1 VRAMNRWGVR
11 RMVAGCSLALAVL
24 GAAAQESQR
33 EFAVVG
39 YVFPRGSLLAPGQID
54 AHNLT
59 RINYA
64 FAAIQDGRLAA
75 GSPPD
80 AQNPDAQ
87 NLALLTSL
95 RKQNPSLTVLIS
107 VGGWLGS
114 ADFSD
119 VSLTSE
125 TRKKFVESAVDF
137 LRRYDLDGLDVD
149 WEYPGMPGSGHTFR
163 PEDKRNFTL
172 LLKDLRTRFDK
183 EEKATGR
190 KLVLTI
196 AAAAFSD
203 YLAHTEMKQVERY
216 VDTVNLMTY
225 DYAMPSVNA
234 ITSHN
239 APLFADPAAPSQLSA
254 DASVRAFESAGVPS
268 RKILLG
274 VPFYGHLWGQVA
286 DRNHGLFQPGKPAP
300 GDFAPDSTIKQ
311 TMLGHGFA
319 RYWDEAASVPYLYST
334 DRQEFV
340 SYEDA
345 ESLAVKCA
353 YIKTH
358 KLGGVMFWQYLD
370 DSSGALV
377 ETMARALGPSS
388 GTSQ

>member
-1 VRAMNRWGVR
+1 M
-11 RMVAGCSLALAVL
+11 ALAAL
-24 GAAAQESQR
+24 GAAAQESPR

-54 AHNLT
+54 ARNLT

-75 GSPPD
+75 GSPLN
-80 AQNPDAQ
+80 AQNPGTPNIDAQ

-95 RKQNPSLTVLIS
+95 RKQNPSLTVLVS

-137 LRRYDLDGLDVD
+137 LRSYDLDGLDVD

-196 AAAAFSD
+196 AAAAFGD

-225 DYAMPSVNA
+225 DYAMPSVDA

-254 DASVRAFESAGVPS
+254 DASVRAFENAGVPS

-274 VPFYGHLWGQVA
+274 VPFYSHRWGQVA

-300 GDFAPDSTIKQ
+300 GDFAPYGTIQQ
-311 TMLGHGFA
+311 TMLGHGFT
-319 RYWDEAASVPYLYST
+319 RYWDEAASVPYLYSA

-358 KLGGVMFWQYLD
+358 KLGGAMFWQYLD
-370 DSSGALV
+370 DPSGALV
-377 ETMARALGPSS
+377 ETMARALGPSPAP
-388 GTSQ
+388 SQ

>member
-1 VRAMNRWGVR
+1 M
-11 RMVAGCSLALAVL
+11 LALAAL
-24 GAAAQESQR
+24 GAAAQKSPR

-64 FAAIQDGRLAA
+64 FAAIEDGRLAA
-75 GSPPD
+75 GSPLNAPNPGAPNPD
-80 AQNPDAQ
+80 AQNLDAQ

-95 RKQNPSLTVLIS
+95 RKQNPSLTVLVS

-114 ADFSD
+114 GAFSD
-119 VSLTSE
+119 VALSAQS
-125 TRKKFVESAVDF
+125 RKVFVESAVDF

-163 PEDKRNFTL
+163 PEDKRDFTL
-172 LLKDLRTRFDK
+172 LLKDLRSRFDR

-190 KLVLTI
+190 SLILTI

-203 YLAHTEMKQVERY
+203 YLAHTEMKDVQRY
-216 VDTVNLMTY
+216 ADTVNLMTY
-225 DYAMPSVNA
+225 DYAMPSVDA

-254 DASVRAFESAGVPS
+254 DASIRAFELAGVPS

-274 VPFYGHLWGQVA
+274 VPFFGRPWGQVA

-300 GDFAPDSTIKQ
+300 GDFAPYSTIQQ
-311 TMLGHGFA
+311 TMLGHGFT
-319 RYWDEAASVPYLYST
+319 RYWDDTASVPYLYSA

-358 KLGGVMFWQYLD
+358 KLGGAMFWQYLD
-370 DSSGALV
+370 DPSGALV
-377 ETMARALGPSS
+377 ETMARALGPSP